1 MTEDFVMDEL
11 EAVREREAALVF
23 AHFNG
28 EDAWRIG
35 SRLVERARSAQKAVA
50 IRISV
55 NRRELFYFAFDGTSP
70 DNGNWVRRKENLVYY
85 TGKSSY
91 QIKLYLDMKK
101 DTAAG
106 KYGLD
111 PADYA
116 ASGGSVPIVLNGT
129 GAVGAITVSGM
140 SQAEDHA
147 FVVSAMEEYLA
158 EQGGAKA

>member
-1 MTEDFVMDEL
+1 MTRDFVMDEL
-11 EAVREREAALVF
+11 EAVREKEAALVF
-23 AHFNG
+23 AHFNSG
-28 EDAWRIG
+28 DAWKIG
-35 SRLVERARSAQKAVA
+35 NLLVERASAAKKAVA
-50 IRISV
+50 IRVSV

-70 DNGNWVRRKENLVYY
+70 DNGNWVRRKENVVYY

-101 DTAAG
+101 DTIAG
-106 KYGLD
+106 KYGLN

-116 ASGGSVPIVLNGT
+116 ASGGSVPIVLKDT

-147 FVVSAMEEYLA
+147 FVVSAMEDYLT
-158 EQGGAKA
+158 EQGGSRA